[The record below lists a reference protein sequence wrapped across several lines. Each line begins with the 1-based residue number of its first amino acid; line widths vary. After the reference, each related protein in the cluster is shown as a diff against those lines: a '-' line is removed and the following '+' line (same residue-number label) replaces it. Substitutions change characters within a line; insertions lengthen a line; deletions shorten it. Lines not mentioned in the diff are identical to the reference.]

1 MDPSTEGLSKATGQA
16 PEATN
21 DDESLGASM
30 RWLLLLAL
38 IGFLG
43 LLIVALVLFSV
54 GIFS

>member
-1 MDPSTEGLSKATGQA
+1 MEPSTEGVSKAATQA
-16 PEATN
+16 PDVTN

-43 LLIVALVLFSV
+43 LPIAALVMFSV
-54 GIFS
+54 GVFS